1 MSAPLDRNYVPPE
14 VSPESLVSVPDDG
27 DIDTDVLV
35 IGSGMGGGAMA
46 WALRD
51 SGFRVLLVERGG
63 FLPREPENAQ
73 PAEMHI
79 KGRYKNAGLWY
90 DGRTGKPF
98 IPGTYYWVGGNT
110 RFYGAALP
118 RFRRCD
124 FGEVQH
130 AEGISPAWPFG
141 YDELEPY
148 YCLVE
153 RLFDVHGQVGEDP
166 TEPPHSSPY
175 PHPPLEHEPAV
186 ERFAGSL
193 RAEGLHPFHMPNAL
207 TVHTDQDRKAVA
219 TADGCPDPTGRKA
232 DAENRLVLPAL
243 RRGVKLLRHATV
255 TRLLTSPDG
264 RHVVAAE
271 ARHGDRTIR
280 INARRFVL
288 AAGAVNSA
296 VLLLRSACP
305 AHPAGLGNSSG
316 LVGRNYMVH
325 NSTFLVG
332 VDPFRV
338 NDTQWQ
344 KTLGLND
351 FYEASEHTPYPLGN
365 VQMLGKLRGPMIKRA
380 RRWVPMWLLDFMT
393 RRSLDLYLT
402 SEDLPSADNWVR
414 IDGDRVLIDW
424 TPNNLTAHRE
434 LVRRVTMLVRKAGYP
449 LIFRQ
454 KMGIETNS
462 HMCGT
467 AVAGHDPATSV
478 LNAECRSHDVE
489 NLWLA
494 DSSFFPSSA
503 ALNPA
508 LTIAA
513 NAVRIAPSVI
523 AGLSTRHEAR
533 RSDGDGRQRKQSTA
547 GR

>member
-1 MSAPLDRNYVPPE
+1 
-14 VSPESLVSVPDDG
+14 
-27 DIDTDVLV
+27 
-35 IGSGMGGGAMA
+35 
-46 WALRD
+46 
-51 SGFRVLLVERGG
+51 
-63 FLPREPENAQ
+63 
-73 PAEMHI
+73 
-79 KGRYKNAGLWY
+79 
-90 DGRTGKPF
+90 
-98 IPGTYYWVGGNT
+98 
-110 RFYGAALP
+110 
-118 RFRRCD
+118 
-124 FGEVQH
+124 
-130 AEGISPAWPFG
+130 
-141 YDELEPY
+141 
-148 YCLVE
+148 
-153 RLFDVHGQVGEDP
+153 
-166 TEPPHSSPY
+166 
-175 PHPPLEHEPAV
+175 
-186 ERFAGSL
+186 
-193 RAEGLHPFHMPNAL
+193 MP
-207 TVHTDQDRKAVA
+207 
-219 TADGCPDPTGRKA
+219 
-232 DAENRLVLPAL
+232 
-243 RRGVKLLRHATV
+243 
-255 TRLLTSPDG
+255 
-264 RHVVAAE
+264 
-271 ARHGDRTIR
+271 
-280 INARRFVL
+280 
-288 AAGAVNSA
+288 GAVNSA

-402 SEDLPSADNWVR
+402 SEDLPSADNRVR
-414 IDGDRVLIDW
+414 IDGDRILVDW

-533 RSDGDGRQRKQSTA
+533 RSDGDGRRRKQSTA